1 MDLILLD
8 FSKAFDTALTA
19 LFLNG
24 LRALYSGRWQ
34 RVVLRGSYSS
44 WAQVKSGVPQ
54 GTFLGL
60 ILFKM
65 YVNDISTGVFSS
77 VKFYADNTILY
88 IYIYRERAFLM
99 IHMCYNL
106 TYFDL
111 QNGAKF
117 GS

>member
-24 LRALYSGRWQ
+24 LRALYSGRSQ

-44 WAQVKSGVPQ
+44 WALVKSGVPQ

-65 YVNDISTGVFSS
+65 YVNDISTGVSSS

-88 IYIYRERAFLM
+88 RERERERAFLM

-106 TYFDL
+106 TYFD
-111 QNGAKF
+111 
-117 GS
+117 